1 MPERADEFALGN
13 DGGLFAHALAAVRRC
28 GGVLGH
34 PEGSA
39 AWRWHGMRA
48 AGTGPDEYGGWTMEV
63 SQYDWG
69 HRAIKRTWLYVVG
82 VDVRTV
88 LAWIPTQSTDSAPVR
103 VEMMGKAERE
113 RTPPAF
119 AEFLLH
125 IARASEVRQRA
136 AA

>member
-1 MPERADEFALGN
+1 MTTRP
-13 DGGLFAHALAAVRRC
+13 
-28 GGVLGH
+28 VL
-34 PEGSA
+34 
-39 AWRWHGMRA
+39 
-48 AGTGPDEYGGWTMEV
+48 
-63 SQYDWG
+63 
-69 HRAIKRTWLYVVG
+69 RAIVAVLMLPALLLAS
-82 VDVRTV
+82 